1 MIFIKIMIQ
10 FLLILLFFLITTT
23 VKALLTP
30 PQSFKPPGEILLMDH
45 FNINHE
51 AGRHDLLKE
60 FYFETLGLAIDPR
73 KEENIVKNKKGVWAN
88 AGITQFHLSEGK
100 TAQVLDGEI
109 TIAYPSGTFQH
120 LRNKLQLASKG
131 ILKESKYDFT
141 CVSPEEYIVT
151 DMWGSK
157 FRLVADDSAVD
168 DRGIQPGPP
177 SKGSL
182 IQDLNFNVPY
192 DASLK
197 GIARYYEYIF
207 KAPIFEL
214 NDKNVK
220 ISMSP
225 FQTLTFT
232 RGTKTNHDHSE
243 LEVDEKSGNVIANH
257 GAHISLYVR
266 DLPACYQRAKE
277 LGSIFVNKRFK
288 RQAYTLDEAIDQC
301 MFRVIDIVDPLDKES
316 QTIVRLEH
324 EVRSI
329 VNKDGTKYK
338 SCPLYQD
345 VVDLIMNP
353 PPFPVM

>member
-1 MIFIKIMIQ
+1 MIVVKFSIVL
-10 FLLILLFFLITTT
+10 LLITI
-23 VKALLTP
+23 VRALRIP
-30 PQSFKPPGEILLMDH
+30 SKPGGILLMDH
-45 FNINHE
+45 LNINHE

-73 KEENIVKNKKGVWAN
+73 KEENIAKNKKGLWAN

-109 TIAYPSGTFQH
+109 TIAYPSGAFQH

-141 CVSPEEYIVT
+141 CINPEEYIVT

-168 DRGIQPGPP
+168 DRGIQPGPA

-207 KAPIFEL
+207 EAPILEL

-232 RGTKTNHDHSE
+232 RGTKTDHDHSE
-243 LEVDEKSGNVIANH
+243 LEIDEKSGDVIANH
-257 GAHISLYVR
+257 GAHISLYVK
-266 DLPACYQRAKE
+266 DLPACYQRASE
-277 LGSIFVNKRFK
+277 LGGIFVNKRFK
-288 RQAYTLDEAIDQC
+288 RQAFTLEEAIDQC
-301 MFRVIDIVDPLDKES
+301 MFRVIDIVDPKNNDGAP
-316 QTIVRLEH
+316 IVRLEH
-324 EVRSI
+324 EVRSFI
-329 VNKDGTKYK
+329 NKDKTKYK
-338 SCPLYQD
+338 SCPLYQE
-345 VVDLIMNP
+345 VVDLILDP
-353 PPFPVM
+353 PPFPTL